1 MSAVIKDMYVATGP
15 ANEVLTQDGQ
25 LGVLL
30 DVYTGH
36 IIMKTYSGFVDLS
49 DGGQTFSPAC
59 KNTVG
64 VLPAGTAIIYTS
76 EA

>member
-1 MSAVIKDMYVATGP
+1 MSAVIKDMYVAIGP
-15 ANEVLTQDGQ
+15 ANAVLTIDGQ

-30 DVYTGH
+30 EVYAGH
-36 IIMKTYSGFVDLS
+36 IIMKTCSGFVDLS
-49 DGGQTFSPAC
+49 DGGQTFMHTC
-59 KNTVG
+59 QNKVG